1 LAMPERASWRCQ
13 TAVTELAMP
22 TAHRGGDGDP
32 HLLCGLVDPGQR
44 ARVHAGRDVHG
55 RRCNKGVCTQISAVV
70 DRHS

>member
-1 LAMPERASWRCQ
+1 
-13 TAVTELAMP
+13 MP

-44 ARVHAGRDVHG
+44 ARVHAGRDIHG